1 MRGGTVCC
9 LPSLDV
15 FGRDQVEKMFV
26 VPGSGGTLS
35 SGEEQPERRMT
46 GRLHGERSKEDD
58 MATVALNVP
67 HQKSEQIVAAV
78 REERRVYT
86 LKIAVS
92 MALYACL
99 FFVLAFCGPYVLPAI
114 TLLSDAPLTD
124 RQVAASQLLLLSE
137 TVWVALPVFFL
148 GATLFSMVVTRR
160 VVDALER
167 LGQSARAWASGKV
180 SHRLEFREADRL
192 TDLAQLFNQGWSQVG
207 QGVETI
213 RQESSRARAAVDGV
227 MKLMLAQGSGG
238 SEAVQQLQITAE
250 ALGRIHASLSRFE
263 TGPSHEPRR

>member
-1 MRGGTVCC
+1 
-9 LPSLDV
+9 
-15 FGRDQVEKMFV
+15 
-26 VPGSGGTLS
+26 
-35 SGEEQPERRMT
+35 
-46 GRLHGERSKEDD
+46 

-78 REERRVYT
+78 REELRVYT

-114 TLLSDAPLTD
+114 TLLSDAPLSD

-160 VVDALER
+160 VVNALER
-167 LGQSARAWASGKV
+167 LGQSARAWASGMV
-180 SHRLEFREADRL
+180 SHRLQFREADRL
-192 TDLAQLFNQGWSQVG
+192 VDLAQLLNQGWHEVE
-207 QGVETI
+207 QGVKTI
-213 RQESSRARAAVDGV
+213 QQESSRARAAVDGA
-227 MKLMLAQGSGG
+227 MKLMLAQGAGG
-238 SEAVQQLQITAE
+238 SEAAQQLQVTVE
-250 ALGRIHASLSRFE
+250 ALGRIQASLSRFQA
-263 TGPSHEPRR
+263 GPSHEPRR